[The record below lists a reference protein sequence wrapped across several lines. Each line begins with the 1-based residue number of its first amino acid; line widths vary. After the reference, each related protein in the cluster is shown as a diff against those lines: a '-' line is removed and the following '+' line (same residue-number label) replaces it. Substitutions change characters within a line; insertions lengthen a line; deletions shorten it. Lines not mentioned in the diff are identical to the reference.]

1 MITTKSED
9 IVVNVKNN
17 PIKNGTWQKLLGV
30 KIDYKLTFKF
40 YIDEIYEK
48 AGQKMNVLSRIMAYM
63 NIKKRRTLSNAFFI
77 SQFNLI
83 CQSRAKNNKTNRL
96 HERCLSI
103 IYNDKISLFKQLLE
117 KDGSV
122 SIHIKNLWFRVVEMF
137 KVVKGLAPKIFSDL
151 FPLREQNKYSLRQKS
166 FVYLGI

>member
-1 MITTKSED
+1 MAKLKQSRKPHICGICRLRVNPEKCHLITTKSED

-30 KIDYKLTFKF
+30 KIDYKLTFNS
-40 YIDEIYEK
+40 YIDEIYKK

-83 CQSRAKNNKTNRL
+83 CQSRAKNNTV
-96 HERCLSI
+96 
-103 IYNDKISLFKQLLE
+103 FT
-117 KDGSV
+117 KD
-122 SIHIKNLWFRVVEMF
+122 
-137 KVVKGLAPKIFSDL
+137 A
-151 FPLREQNKYSLRQKS
+151 
-166 FVYLGI
+166 